1 MKSRKQLATS
11 SKSKKST
18 RGRKAPRM
26 TKVIKH
32 WMNKFMPVLRERH
45 GTHAKRIFH
54 RLMKKSSTLRSTL
67 KRRSKEYEVL
77 FEISLPTIR
86 NLLLRHY
93 SKPCIYCNDI
103 LDVSN
108 MVCDHIVPLSS
119 GGPSIVQNLEM
130 ICKRCNIRKGPLTGR
145 EYRIFITFLE
155 KQPKHVQEY
164 VYRKLSGK
172 EMFN

>member
-1 MKSRKQLATS
+1 MKPTKTDLSSQ
-11 SKSKKST
+11 SKSA

-32 WMNKFMPVLRERH
+32 WMDKFMPVLSKRH

-67 KRRSKEYEVL
+67 KRRSKEYEVV
-77 FEISLPTIR
+77 FKISLPTIR

-93 SKPCIYCNDI
+93 SKPCIYCNNI

-108 MVCDHIVPLSS
+108 MVCDHIIPLSS
-119 GGPSIVQNLEM
+119 GGPSVVNNLEM
-130 ICKRCNIRKGPLTGR
+130 ICKRCNIRKGPLTGK
-145 EYRIFITFLE
+145 EYRILIEFLE
-155 KQPKHVQEY
+155 KQPEHVSSY
-164 VYRKLSGK
+164 VFRKLAGK
-172 EMFN
+172 ELFN

>member
-1 MKSRKQLATS
+1 MDNK
-11 SKSKKST
+11 SKSKRIS
-18 RGRKAPRM
+18 RGRKTPRI

-32 WMNKFMPVLRERH
+32 WQDKFMPVLRKKH
-45 GTHAKRIFH
+45 GNHAKRIFH

-67 KRRSKEYEVL
+67 KRRSKEYEVV

-93 SKPCIYCNDI
+93 AKQCLYCTNI

-119 GGPSIVQNLEM
+119 GGPSISQNLEM

-145 EYRIFITFLE
+145 EYRIVVEFI
-155 KQPKHVQEY
+155 KQQPQHVQEY
-164 VYRKLSGK
+164 VFRKLSGK
-172 EMFN
+172 ELFGS

>member
-1 MKSRKQLATS
+1 MKSRKAMATS
-11 SKSKKST
+11 SKSKST
-18 RGRKAPRM
+18 RGRKAPRV
-26 TKVIKH
+26 TKVIKR
-32 WMNKFMPVLRERH
+32 WQDKFMPVLRKRH

-67 KRRSKEYEVL
+67 KRRSKEYEVI
-77 FEISLPTIR
+77 FNISLPTIR
-86 NLLLRHY
+86 NMLLRHY
-93 SKPCIYCNDI
+93 SKQCIYCDNI

-119 GGPSIVQNLEM
+119 GGPSISQNLEM

-145 EYRIFITFLE
+145 EYRIFIEFLE
-155 KQPKHVQEY
+155 KQPKHVQDY
-164 VYRKLSGK
+164 VFRKLSGK

>member
-1 MKSRKQLATS
+1 MKNKIVA
-11 SKSKKST
+11 SKSVKST
-18 RGRKAPRM
+18 RGRKAPRV
-26 TKVIKH
+26 TKVTKR
-32 WMNKFMPVLRERH
+32 WQDKFMPVLLKKH

-67 KRRSKEYEVL
+67 KRRSKEYEVI
-77 FEISLPTIR
+77 FNISLPTIR
-86 NLLLRHY
+86 NMLLRHY
-93 SKPCIYCNDI
+93 SKQCLYCDNI

-119 GGPSIVQNLEM
+119 GGPSISQNLEM

-145 EYRIFITFLE
+145 EYRILIEFLE
-155 KQPKHVQEY
+155 KQPKHVIDY
-164 VYRKLSGK
+164 VYRKLAGK

>member
-1 MKSRKQLATS
+1 MKSKHKKALS
-11 SKSKKST
+11 SNSKSS

-32 WMNKFMPVLRERH
+32 WMDKFMPVLSKRH

-67 KRRSKEYEVL
+67 KRRSKEYEVV
-77 FEISLPTIR
+77 FKISLPTVR
-86 NLLLRHY
+86 DLLLRAY
-93 SKPCIYCNDI
+93 SKPCIFCNDI

-119 GGPSIVQNLEM
+119 GGPSISQNLEM

-145 EYRIFITFLE
+145 EYRILIEFLDN
-155 KQPKHVQEY
+155 QPKHVQDY
-164 VYRKLSGK
+164 VFRKLAGK

>member
-1 MKSRKQLATS
+1 MKPTKTNLS
-11 SKSKKST
+11 SKSKSS

-32 WMNKFMPVLRERH
+32 WMNKFMPVLSKRH

-67 KRRSKEYEVL
+67 KRRSKEYEVV
-77 FEISLPTIR
+77 FKISLPTIR

-93 SKPCIYCNDI
+93 SKPCIYCNNI

-108 MVCDHIVPLSS
+108 MVCDHIIPLSS
-119 GGPSIVQNLEM
+119 GGPSVVNNLEM
-130 ICKRCNIRKGPLTGR
+130 ICKRCNIRKGPLTGK
-145 EYRIFITFLE
+145 EYRILIEFLE
-155 KQPKHVQEY
+155 KQPEHVSSY
-164 VYRKLSGK
+164 VFRKLAGK
-172 EMFN
+172 ELFN

>member
-26 TKVIKH
+26 TKVIKF
-32 WMNKFMPVLRERH
+32 WLDKFMPVLTKRH

-77 FEISLPTIR
+77 FKISLPTIR

-93 SKPCIYCNDI
+93 GKQCIYCPAV

-119 GGPSIVQNLEM
+119 GGPSISQNLEM

-145 EYRIFITFLE
+145 EYRIFIEFLE

-164 VYRKLSGK
+164 VYRKLAGK

>member
-1 MKSRKQLATS
+1 MKPTKTKLS
-11 SKSKKST
+11 SKSKST

-26 TKVIKH
+26 TKVIKY
-32 WMNKFMPVLRERH
+32 WLDKFMPVLSKRH

-54 RLMKKSSTLRSTL
+54 RLMKKSATLRSTL
-67 KRRSKEYEVL
+67 KRRSKEYEVV
-77 FEISLPTIR
+77 FKISLPEVR
-86 NLLLRHY
+86 NLLLHAY
-93 SKPCIYCNDI
+93 SKQCIYCDNI

-119 GGPSIVQNLEM
+119 GGPSISQNLEM

-145 EYRIFITFLE
+145 EYRIFIEFLDN
-155 KQPKHVQEY
+155 QPKHVQEY
-164 VYRKLSGK
+164 VYRKLAGK

>member
-1 MKSRKQLATS
+1 MKSRKAMATS

-26 TKVIKH
+26 TKVIRF
-32 WMNKFMPVLRERH
+32 WLDKFMPVLSKRH

-67 KRRSKEYEVL
+67 KRRSKEYEVV
-77 FEISLPTIR
+77 FKISLPTVR
-86 NLLLRHY
+86 ELLLRAY
-93 SKPCIYCNDI
+93 SKPCIYCNAV

-119 GGPSIVQNLEM
+119 GGPSISQNLEM

-145 EYRIFITFLE
+145 EYRILIEFLDN
-155 KQPKHVQEY
+155 QPKHVQDY
-164 VYRKLSGK
+164 VFRKLSGK

>member
-1 MKSRKQLATS
+1 MKPTKTKLS
-11 SKSKKST
+11 SKSKST

-26 TKVIKH
+26 TKVIKY
-32 WMNKFMPVLRERH
+32 WLDKFMPVLSKRH

-67 KRRSKEYEVL
+67 KRRSKEYEVV
-77 FEISLPTIR
+77 FKISLPEVR
-86 NLLLRHY
+86 NLLLHAY
-93 SKPCIYCNDI
+93 SKQCIYCDNI

-119 GGPSIVQNLEM
+119 GGPSISQNLEM

-145 EYRIFITFLE
+145 EYRIFIEFLDN
-155 KQPKHVQEY
+155 QPKHVQEY
-164 VYRKLSGK
+164 VYRNLAGK
-172 EMFN
+172 EMFY

>member
-1 MKSRKQLATS
+1 MKSKKVIAIS

-32 WMNKFMPVLRERH
+32 WMDKFMPVLSKRH
-45 GTHAKRIFH
+45 GTHSKRIFH

-77 FEISLPTIR
+77 FKISLPTVR
-86 NLLLRHY
+86 NMLLRHY
-93 SKPCIYCNDI
+93 SKPCLYCHNI

-108 MVCDHIVPLSS
+108 MVSDHIVPLSS
-119 GGPSIVQNLEM
+119 GGPSISQNLEM

-145 EYRIFITFLE
+145 EYRIFIEFLE

-164 VYRKLSGK
+164 VYRKLAGK

>member
-1 MKSRKQLATS
+1 MKSKKVIAIS

-26 TKVIKH
+26 TKVIKF
-32 WMNKFMPVLRERH
+32 WLDKFMPVLSKRH

-77 FEISLPTIR
+77 LKKSLPTVR
-86 NLLLRHY
+86 NMLLRHY
-93 SKPCIYCNDI
+93 SKPCLYCHNI

-119 GGPSIVQNLEM
+119 GGPSISQNLEM

-145 EYRIFITFLE
+145 EYRIFIEFLE

-164 VYRKLSGK
+164 IYRKLSGK

>member
-1 MKSRKQLATS
+1 
-11 SKSKKST
+11 
-18 RGRKAPRM
+18 M
-26 TKVIKH
+26 TKVIKR
-32 WMNKFMPVLRERH
+32 WQDKFMPVLIKKH
-45 GTHAKRIFH
+45 GNHAKRIFH

-67 KRRSKEYEVL
+67 KRRSKEYEVV
-77 FEISLPTIR
+77 FDISLPTIR

-93 SKPCIYCNDI
+93 SKQCIYCDNI

-108 MVCDHIVPLSS
+108 MVCDHIVPISS
-119 GGPSIVQNLEM
+119 GGPSISQNLEM

-164 VYRKLSGK
+164 VFRKLASK
-172 EMFN
+172 EVF